1 MFPGSLIKSCI
12 IMSVSQTIPDY
23 ERNNYASP
31 VCASCSPVIQV
42 G

>member
-23 ERNNYASP
+23 ERNT
-31 VCASCSPVIQV
+31 ITQV
-42 G
+42 LFVPAAAL